1 MTPRVK
7 LLTVCSKSVK
17 GKFVLLSY
25 VFLVNL
31 SCDKVGILPFVAIYT
46 VLNDRVACQHILL
59 YPPTKTEL
67 CRSAR
72 MNTSVASKCVYFLD
86 HELDQASFF
95 GWRGCSSRGSRSCI
109 DFHELLR
116 ENNIAK

>member
-1 MTPRVK
+1 MFSF
-7 LLTVCSKSVK
+7 LLCFWS
-17 GKFVLLSY
+17 LS
-25 VFLVNL
+25 VNL

-59 YPPTKTEL
+59 YPPTETEL

-86 HELDQASFF
+86 HELDQASFLV
-95 GWRGCSSRGSRSCI
+95 GEDALRGEVDLVLISTSCYV
-109 DFHELLR
+109 
-116 ENNIAK
+116 KTT